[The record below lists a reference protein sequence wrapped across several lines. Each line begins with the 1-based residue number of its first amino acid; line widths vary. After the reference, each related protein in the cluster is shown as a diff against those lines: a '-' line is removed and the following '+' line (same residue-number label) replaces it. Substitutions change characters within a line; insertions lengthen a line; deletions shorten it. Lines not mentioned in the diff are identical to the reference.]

1 MERGKEIRRKEIP
14 GRGTRRNSARSKWR
28 QRSSLWIQKH
38 REKGEDG
45 CRRILGEILDFCF
58 PLPLPQP
65 LDQRPH
71 DPKALICQPVSG
83 SITVT
88 GRGRRE
94 KQKEQNTE

>member
-1 MERGKEIRRKEIP
+1 MGMYGKGDIRYFILSFKN
-14 GRGTRRNSARSKWR
+14 GS
-28 QRSSLWIQKH
+28 IQKH

>member
-1 MERGKEIRRKEIP
+1 MERGKEMRRKEIP

-38 REKGEDG
+38 REKGEGG